1 MRRVTIF
8 VSPLSGR
15 GRFNGYSLKKLLFPG
30 GVSLFE
36 RYWRDSLYLSSDGP
50 HCCSNYAITFH
61 GILSK
66 SKMYQLEYLYY
77 HLLPFHG
84 GGSHGNAAAPAS
96 KRDSKAPPLT
106 WEEHLKEEA
115 MAKMFGPVLMTTPK
129 DLEKIMAESGL

>member
-1 MRRVTIF
+1 MLDVGYTMLLRPNNHLMLLNIF
-8 VSPLSGR
+8 FYYFLLGR

-36 RYWRDSLYLSSDGP
+36 RYWRDSLYLSADGP

-77 HLLPFHG
+77 HLLPFHA
-84 GGSHGNAAAPAS
+84 GGSHGNAP
-96 KRDSKAPPLT
+96 
-106 WEEHLKEEA
+106 
-115 MAKMFGPVLMTTPK
+115 
-129 DLEKIMAESGL
+129 GLFHV